1 MSDITHQ
8 EIFVHKSG
16 KQYRVRWIHDEY
28 ATSPLEWSD
37 CHGVTLT
44 LGWNPLSEYQMEQHL
59 LDEEPE
65 LEEETRLRMLR
76 PLTSPHRHRS
86 GDERLFYDVMAS
98 LEVAR
103 KDWGHK
109 TPEDCMK
116 AVEQDYKYLRGW
128 YDDDWHWVFLEVTA
142 IVDGE
147 LDFNIQSNIGG
158 YESGLALD
166 EDMAEDKLAVLN
178 ETVKDLEWYRRG
190 SLHPGQLELPL

>member
-16 KQYRVRWIHDEY
+16 RQYRVRWIQDHD

-37 CHGVTLT
+37 CHGVVVEM
-44 LGWNPLSEYQMEQHL
+44 GWNPLSEYQMEQHL
-59 LDEEPE
+59 LDEEPD

-76 PLTSPHRHRS
+76 PLYKNSRGVR
-86 GDERLFYDVMAS
+86 DLYYDVMAS

-103 KDWGHK
+103 TEWGHV

-116 AVEQDYKYLRGW
+116 AVDADYKYLKGW
-128 YDDDWHWVFLEVTA
+128 YDDEWHWVFLELTA
-142 IVDGE
+142 IIDGE
-147 LDFNIQSNIGG
+147 LDFDIQSNVGG

-166 EDMAEDKLAVLN
+166 EDMAEDKLAVLD
-178 ETVKDLEWYRRG
+178 EAVKELEWDRRRL
-190 SLHPGQLELPL
+190 SHPAQMELAF